1 VPSIASTVLP
11 SIAQTPAMNG
21 LFAPPQTRQ
30 DGTGMN
36 PDQLGGLSGTPAH
49 VPNAMGNVTNTS

>member
-1 VPSIASTVLP
+1 VLP